1 MSSKFGWLEA
11 SVQQRRLPPGGR
23 VSDGVSLE
31 RQLKPYG
38 NGGNA
43 RNETERTGEPLSS
56 EPAGT
61 IRG

>member
-1 MSSKFGWLEA
+1 MRRKFGWLGT
-11 SVQQRRLPPGGR
+11 SVQQRRLPSGGG
-23 VSDGVSLE
+23 VSGGVSLE
-31 RQLKPYG
+31 RRLEPYG